1 MVNYYD
7 ILGVT
12 NNAGLSEIKAAFRA
26 LAKVYHPDKNPNEKE
41 LFAKILKAYETL
53 SDPSSKASYDY
64 KLNYFQVQSKTET
77 VSSEKK
83 TEKTWRFDEKE
94 LKRRQYY
101 NDYIKKHS
109 TKSEVSA
116 ELEKKVNYNEFKYI
130 LLATPIAVLL
140 FLLIMKLSAP
150 KHVKHQPLR
159 PMVKTQN
166 VTTVNK

>member
-12 NNAGLSEIKAAFRA
+12 NNAGLSEIKAAFRS

-53 SDPSSKASYDY
+53 SDPSLKATYDY
-64 KLNYFQVQSKTET
+64 KLNYFQFHSKTET

-140 FLLIMKLSAP
+140 FLLIMKLSTSKP
-150 KHVKHQPLR
+150 VKHQPLK
-159 PMVKTQN
+159 PIVKTQN
-166 VTTVNK
+166 VSIYNK